1 MPALPP
7 DRGSDRQHL
16 AIALLTLWLLITS
29 PWVSMLRRIPPSAGW
44 LDYAHVALGM
54 LTLVLGVVY
63 AWSCT
68 RGGRWRL
75 YFPCAPS
82 ELRSVGRD
90 LAGLLRGRIPSA
102 EGGGLFGLIEGL
114 LLLLLLATALTG
126 AGWLA
131 TQGSDAALAWRE
143 YHALAARGLIGLLV
157 LHVVTVSLHLLDFLR
172 D

>member
-1 MPALPP
+1 MGPLPP
-7 DRGSDRQHL
+7 DRSSDRQHL
-16 AIALLTLWLLITS
+16 AVALLTLWLLLTS

-44 LDYAHVALGM
+44 LDYVHVVLGL
-54 LTLVLGVVY
+54 LTLVLGLAY

-75 YFPCAPS
+75 YFPWAPS
-82 ELRSVGRD
+82 QLPSVGRD
-90 LAGLLRGRIPSA
+90 LADLLRGRLPSA

-114 LLLLLLATALTG
+114 LLLLLVATALTG

-131 TQGSDAALAWRE
+131 TQGSDAALAWRG
-143 YHALAARGLIGLLV
+143 YHGMAARGLIGLLV